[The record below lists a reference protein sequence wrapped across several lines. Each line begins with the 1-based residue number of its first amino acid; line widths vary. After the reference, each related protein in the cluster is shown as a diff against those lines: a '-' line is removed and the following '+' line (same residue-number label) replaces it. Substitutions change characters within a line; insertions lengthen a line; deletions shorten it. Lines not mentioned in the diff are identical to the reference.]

1 MTSGKKSGKS
11 GNPANAGKNGNTKY
25 PVNNRKNP
33 VNTRKD
39 GTAVKSEKTAKSAK
53 SAKSVNATNP
63 TNSVNKYTKT
73 SAAILIISG
82 VAIVAILL
90 AALFLFPADLN
101 PESRT
106 DQSSGNDLSG
116 KKDSPAAREIIEN
129 ESKSLFFE
137 EALVSDENI
146 IFRVVPTGEGTANY
160 SIEYQIEREYGSD
173 FTGAEKLTGITPK
186 NPVELNITK
195 SPGERVN
202 IHINITAENGT
213 LLWDSQSGYA

>member
-1 MTSGKKSGKS
+1 MKS
-11 GNPANAGKNGNTKY
+11 GNKPGKKTDAK
-25 PVNNRKNP
+25 
-33 VNTRKD
+33 
-39 GTAVKSEKTAKSAK
+39 VKSNISG
-53 SAKSVNATNP
+53 SP
-63 TNSVNKYTKT
+63 VNKYTKA

-106 DQSSGNDLSG
+106 DQPSGNDLSG
-116 KKDSPAAREIIEN
+116 GKESPAMQENAVQEMIGN

-137 EALVSDENI
+137 EAFVSDENI
-146 IFRVVPTGEGTANY
+146 IFRVVPTGEGAASY
-160 SIEYQIEREYGSD
+160 SIEYQIDREYGSD
-173 FTGAEKLTGITPK
+173 FTGAENLTKFSAK

-213 LLWDSQSGYA
+213 LLWARQNGYA